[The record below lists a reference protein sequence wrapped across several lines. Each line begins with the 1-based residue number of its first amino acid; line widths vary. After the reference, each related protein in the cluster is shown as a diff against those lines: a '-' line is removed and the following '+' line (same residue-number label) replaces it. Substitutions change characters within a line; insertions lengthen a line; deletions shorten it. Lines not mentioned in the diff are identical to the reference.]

1 MENAQEQAG
10 GGSAKPG
17 QQRIMILIG
26 SMDVGGTETHLSRI
40 LPSLNTADRHL
51 RVVCFRNGG
60 VLVGMLREQ
69 GVEVIVP
76 RFQPKLFK
84 FKLLQRFLN
93 LIYSVVFIVCE
104 IRRFKPD
111 VAHYFLP
118 EAYMLGGFL
127 SFCIGPRHK
136 VMSRRSR
143 NFYQQRAPVLRLERL
158 LHRYMDVILTNS
170 TASCIDL
177 KNEGV
182 PENKIIL
189 SYNGIDASEFVR
201 ATPDRSR
208 LPDLDMP
215 KGDFIITCVANLI
228 PYKGHGDIVSALK
241 LVSNRANKIELRPP
255 RMLFVGDDRGIQAEL
270 EKQAAEAGVAHLL
283 QFSGSRPDIPQILN
297 ASDMAILASH
307 EEGMSNALLEYMCC
321 ALPIIATDVGGNR
334 ELLGDAGLLVA
345 PQSPEDLAA
354 AIFDLYTDERT
365 ARTLGRRARARVVSH
380 FPLSA
385 SIDTYSDVYD
395 ALRT

>member
-10 GGSAKPG
+10 GGSAKLG

-177 KNEGV
+177 KMKESR
-182 PENKIIL
+182 KTKL
-189 SYNGIDASEFVR
+189 S
-201 ATPDRSR
+201 
-208 LPDLDMP
+208 
-215 KGDFIITCVANLI
+215 
-228 PYKGHGDIVSALK
+228 
-241 LVSNRANKIELRPP
+241 
-255 RMLFVGDDRGIQAEL
+255 
-270 EKQAAEAGVAHLL
+270 
-283 QFSGSRPDIPQILN
+283 
-297 ASDMAILASH
+297 
-307 EEGMSNALLEYMCC
+307 
-321 ALPIIATDVGGNR
+321 
-334 ELLGDAGLLVA
+334 
-345 PQSPEDLAA
+345 
-354 AIFDLYTDERT
+354 
-365 ARTLGRRARARVVSH
+365 
-380 FPLSA
+380 
-385 SIDTYSDVYD
+385 
-395 ALRT
+395 

>member
-1 MENAQEQAG
+1 
-10 GGSAKPG
+10 
-17 QQRIMILIG
+17 
-26 SMDVGGTETHLSRI
+26 
-40 LPSLNTADRHL
+40 
-51 RVVCFRNGG
+51 
-60 VLVGMLREQ
+60 
-69 GVEVIVP
+69 
-76 RFQPKLFK
+76 
-84 FKLLQRFLN
+84 
-93 LIYSVVFIVCE
+93 
-104 IRRFKPD
+104 
-111 VAHYFLP
+111 
-118 EAYMLGGFL
+118 MLGGFL

-143 NFYQQRAPVLRLERL
+143 NFYQRRVPVLRLERL
-158 LHRYMDVILTNS
+158 LHRHMDFILTNS
-170 TASCIDL
+170 KASWIDL
-177 KNEGV
+177 KNEGA

-189 SYNGIDASEFVR
+189 SYNGIDASEFGR
-201 ATPDRSR
+201 ANPDRCL

-228 PYKGHGDIVSALK
+228 PYKGHSDIVSALK
-241 LVSNRANKIELRPP
+241 LVSDRASKIGLKPP

-270 EKQAAEAGVAHLL
+270 EKQAAEEGVANLL
-283 QFSGSRPDIPQILN
+283 QFSGSRSDIPQILN

-345 PQSPEDLAA
+345 PQSPEDLAD
-354 AIFDLYTDERT
+354 AIFDLYTDEDT
-365 ARTLGRRARARVVSH
+365 ARTLGQQARARAISQ

-385 SIDTYSDVYD
+385 SIDTYSNIYD

>member
-1 MENAQEQAG
+1 MENAPEQAG
-10 GGSAKPG
+10 GGSIESG
-17 QQRIMILIG
+17 QQKIMILIG
-26 SMDVGGTETHLSRI
+26 SMDVGGTETHLSWI
-40 LPSLNTADRHL
+40 LPSLNTVDRHL

-60 VLVGMLREQ
+60 ALVDKLREQ

-76 RFQPKLFK
+76 SFQFKLFNVK
-84 FKLLQRFLN
+84 FLKRFLN
-93 LIYSVVFIVCE
+93 LLYSVVFIVCE
-104 IRRFKPD
+104 MRRFKPD

-143 NFYQQRAPVLRLERL
+143 NFYQRRVPVLRLERL
-158 LHRYMDVILTNS
+158 LHRHMDFIFTNS
-170 TASCIDL
+170 TASWIDL
-177 KNEGV
+177 KNEGA

-189 SYNGIDASEFVR
+189 SYNGIDASKFYCSN
-201 ATPDRSR
+201 PDRSR

-228 PYKGHGDIVSALK
+228 PYKGHSDILSALK
-241 LVSNRANKIELRPP
+241 LVSNRASKIGLRPP

-270 EKQAAEAGVAHLL
+270 QKQASEAGVANLL
-283 QFSGSRPDIPQILN
+283 QFSGSRSDIPQILH

-334 ELLGDAGLLVA
+334 ELLGDAALLVA

-354 AIFDLYTDERT
+354 AIFDLYTDQET
-365 ARTLGRRARARVVSH
+365 ARTLGQQARARVVSH

-385 SIDTYSDVYD
+385 CINTYRNIYD

>member
-1 MENAQEQAG
+1 
-10 GGSAKPG
+10 
-17 QQRIMILIG
+17 
-26 SMDVGGTETHLSRI
+26 
-40 LPSLNTADRHL
+40 
-51 RVVCFRNGG
+51 
-60 VLVGMLREQ
+60 
-69 GVEVIVP
+69 
-76 RFQPKLFK
+76 
-84 FKLLQRFLN
+84 
-93 LIYSVVFIVCE
+93 
-104 IRRFKPD
+104 
-111 VAHYFLP
+111 
-118 EAYMLGGFL
+118 
-127 SFCIGPRHK
+127 
-136 VMSRRSR
+136 
-143 NFYQQRAPVLRLERL
+143 
-158 LHRYMDVILTNS
+158 
-170 TASCIDL
+170 
-177 KNEGV
+177 
-182 PENKIIL
+182 
-189 SYNGIDASEFVR
+189 
-201 ATPDRSR
+201 
-208 LPDLDMP
+208 
-215 KGDFIITCVANLI
+215 
-228 PYKGHGDIVSALK
+228 
-241 LVSNRANKIELRPP
+241 
-255 RMLFVGDDRGIQAEL
+255 MLFVGDDRGIQAEL